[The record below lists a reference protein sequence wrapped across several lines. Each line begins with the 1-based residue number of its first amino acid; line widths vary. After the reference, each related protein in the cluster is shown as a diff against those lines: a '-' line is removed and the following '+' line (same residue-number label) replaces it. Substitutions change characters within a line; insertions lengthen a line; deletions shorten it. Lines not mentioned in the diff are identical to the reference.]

1 MNLYH
6 LITVHVVNKIIVFF
20 KSSYLLQKAMCASA
34 RKDTGLVQFSFLCNC
49 FIFGLKMFIRGQ
61 YKGRSPS
68 NLSSN
73 FMQNEGL
80 TFLLAQS

>member
-1 MNLYH
+1 MPLPEKTQG
-6 LITVHVVNKIIVFF
+6 LSSSLSCAIV
-20 KSSYLLQKAMCASA
+20 
-34 RKDTGLVQFSFLCNC
+34 SF
-49 FIFGLKMFIRGQ
+49 FGLKKFIRGQ